1 MTDPAEGRPV
11 SSTRAVDRLI
21 NFSDA
26 VVAVAVTLL
35 ALPLVDIRPAPG
47 ESVSQAI
54 GDNIGSLIAFLFTF
68 LVVALMWS
76 AHNRIL
82 NGIRDFDGRLFW
94 LNTVWLAL
102 VVLLP
107 WVSAMFG
114 ESQMVGDGAEWPGIG
129 TLYWGT
135 LGLISL
141 LGWVMSWHL
150 SRHPE
155 LLDDQ
160 EAATRTLGSARRG
173 LIFGA
178 YFIFIGLMSAIAPSI
193 ASWLPLGIIPLS
205 IWLRPA
211 RGSLPPDTSRPNKE
225 HA

>member
-1 MTDPAEGRPV
+1 MTVPADARPV
-11 SSTRAVDRLI
+11 SSTRAVERLI

-35 ALPLVDIRPAPG
+35 ALPLVDIRPAAG
-47 ESVSQAI
+47 ESVGQAI
-54 GDNIGSLIAFLFTF
+54 GENIGSIIAFLFTF

-82 NGIRDFDGRLFW
+82 NGIRDFDGALFW
-94 LNTVWLAL
+94 LNTIWLAL

-114 ESQMVGDGAEWPGIG
+114 ESQMVGNGAEWPGVG

-141 LGWVMSWHL
+141 VGWFMSWHL

-155 LLDDQ
+155 LLDDE

-178 YFIFIGLMSAIAPSI
+178 YFILIGLVSVIAPDV

-211 RGSLPPDTSRPNKE
+211 RGSLPPHAARPTKE